1 MSMSYKA
8 TLDNIERRLAE
19 SKRKLAESCAPNPFI
34 PEGYCPLATAVDRAA
49 AAYFPQAYD
58 ATEISPQQRD
68 RLARHHWAIEDI
80 TRLDAWERDAERR
93 RSEAERRRKHAEN
106 ARRASAGNVN
116 SAPRRASGPNDPF
129 GGLSYSNKGYA
140 DIIDSFDQAMGIS
153 RTVTEHS
160 DETSLPARPMS
171 EDQENAARLDAIEDD
186 EVISTRQRTE
196 RQEALKD
203 AAWKRLRQHL
213 HRGRLV
219 GFVQGNDGGH
229 PKKIEASKWS
239 ARRFENAHKQDAFS
253 NTLVSE
259 DELAAL
265 LAGDQPQARMDTG
278 HEKSDQGCR
287 ADSLQERGPDVV
299 QAGKKPLVQ
308 GKRPRVLAYFRMNF
322 PDGVPDP
329 GHEPREF
336 LRRKIEG
343 ADPSLKGFSED
354 TLQRAIKD
362 YHCELGQRGQ

>member
-1 MSMSYKA
+1 MSYGA
-8 TLDNIERRLAE
+8 ILDDIERRLAQI
-19 SKRKLAESCAPNPFI
+19 SKSCAPNPFI
-34 PEGYCPLATAVDRAA
+34 PEGYCTLATAVDRAA
-49 AAYFPQAYD
+49 AAYFPQEYG

-68 RLARHHWAIEDI
+68 RLARHHRAIEDI
-80 TRLDAWERDAERR
+80 KHLDAWERD
-93 RSEAERRRKHAEN
+93 AERRRKHAEN

-116 SAPRRASGPNDPF
+116 SVPRKASVHW
-129 GGLSYSNKGYA
+129 A
-140 DIIDSFDQAMGIS
+140 
-153 RTVTEHS
+153 
-160 DETSLPARPMS
+160 ETSLPARPARPMS
-171 EDQENAARLDAIEDD
+171 EDQEKAARLDAIEDD
-186 EVISTRQRTE
+186 GVISTQQRME

-203 AAWKRLRQHL
+203 AAWKQLRQHL

-219 GFVQGNDGGH
+219 GFVQGDHGGY
-229 PKKIEASKWS
+229 PREMEAGQWS
-239 ARRFENAHKQDAFS
+239 GRWAENAHKQDAFS
-253 NTLVSE
+253 NYLVKE

-278 HEKSDQGCR
+278 HEKSDLECR

-343 ADPSLKGFSED
+343 ADPSLKGLSED

-362 YHCELGQRGQ
+362 YHRELGQRGQ